1 MKYFDD
7 YDYKINIDFEFSFKQ
22 RKDEKI
28 LPWEIASFVNDYN
41 TIYYKSDLLD
51 SISSTLLRGNS
62 PENIIIF
69 DGSLPL
75 NKKYSDL
82 DLINESE
89 AAKYFYKL
97 GNPYSL
103 LPCRRTVEI
112 KLIYSI
118 FSKVNSFLFSKKF
131 KPQVTF
137 FLIEALKILEKYSKE
152 RAIDYIIN
160 AAVKSSSEHY
170 EKYKDRQKERDPIYY
185 DEIKEILEKTITIG
199 ENEIARAN
207 EIYSLDDK
215 EINKI
220 LTSKNKNYLKKKSDL
235 NKFFEIFKKV
245 NRPVVCLRV
254 GDNKLR
260 VLGRSLVNKTI
271 KGGLQLKSA
280 KKNSPLE
287 ALFQGA
293 ATAYKT
299 FVETKNQNELHEI
312 EKAIAIE
319 RLKQAKFQTATEQI
333 KFEEALKTSSISIE
347 PDIQAI
353 KNLPQS
359 SFKQQVISAYEN
371 NKNSAA
377 QLYREHGMSYV
388 EGSFKLLDE
397 KA

>member
-51 SISSTLLRGNS
+51 SISSALLRGYS

-103 LPCRRTVEI
+103 LPCKKTVEI

-118 FSKVNSFLFSKKF
+118 FSKVNSFLFSKNF

-152 RAIDYIIN
+152 RAIDYIIH

-170 EKYKDRQKERDPIYY
+170 EKYKDRQKQREPIEFY
-185 DEIKEILEKTITIG
+185 EIQEILEKSIAFG
-199 ENEIARAN
+199 ENEITRAN
-207 EIYSLDDK
+207 EINFLDDK
-215 EINKI
+215 AINKI
-220 LTSKNKNYLKKKSDL
+220 LTSKKK
-235 NKFFEIFKKV
+235 
-245 NRPVVCLRV
+245 
-254 GDNKLR
+254 
-260 VLGRSLVNKTI
+260 
-271 KGGLQLKSA
+271 
-280 KKNSPLE
+280 
-287 ALFQGA
+287 
-293 ATAYKT
+293 
-299 FVETKNQNELHEI
+299 
-312 EKAIAIE
+312 
-319 RLKQAKFQTATEQI
+319 
-333 KFEEALKTSSISIE
+333 
-347 PDIQAI
+347 
-353 KNLPQS
+353 
-359 SFKQQVISAYEN
+359 
-371 NKNSAA
+371 
-377 QLYREHGMSYV
+377 
-388 EGSFKLLDE
+388 
-397 KA
+397 